1 MPTHSDAVRQLAT
14 ARQQRTTEATI
25 QSWVHQVLAHPELR
39 LGRVTLEYPL
49 PGGRRIDLLAG
60 RLVVKTKR
68 DLRPAGALDNA
79 AAQVGIY
86 LHFMHAATGHPHVGV
101 VTDGAQWYAYVMRGH
116 TLRRAGRHT
125 VRPGTAEHEARRL
138 LDWLRTMHALA
149 CPPQPR
155 PAPPRPQPTA
165 GPSALDNVLNALLI
179 ALLVAL
185 VFTVAGLCAG
195 WALTTLQ

>member
-1 MPTHSDAVRQLAT
+1 MPTHSDAVRRLAT

-86 LHFMHAATGHPHVGV
+86 LLFMHAATGHPHVGV

-138 LDWLRTMHALA
+138 LDWLGTMHALA

-165 GPSALDNVLNALLI
+165 GPSALDLI
-179 ALLVAL
+179 AILIAL
-185 VFTVAGLCAG
+185 VFTVAVLCAG